1 MPDDTAARLAY
12 FEYTEADRELLSA
25 LAPAL
30 EKHGD
35 ALVSAFY
42 RHLLSFAETRHLLRD
57 PAVKERLLLKQREY
71 LQSLAGPEIDAAYVA
86 RRHRV
91 GEIHERIGLAPT
103 WYLGAYA
110 LYLSLLTPIVCE
122 EFAGDTDRTER
133 TIAALQK
140 LILFDAQLAM
150 ETYIERRERELEYLN
165 DELSR
170 SGRQMA
176 RDLES
181 QGAELRRTTERAR
194 AAEHLASI
202 GTLVAGLAHE
212 IGTPMGVIQGHARLL
227 ENKVADDQS
236 LWRLHTIQ
244 DQIGRISKI
253 IQSLLNMAR
262 PSRRERIPIDV
273 EPIVENTLSFLK
285 EKLERRKI
293 SVSRSFEAAAEVMGD
308 PERIQQLFLNLF
320 MNAADAMPEGGEL
333 RLGIEPG
340 AKDTVLVTVA
350 DTGAGIAGSDLDRVF
365 DPFFT
370 TKPAGE
376 GNGLGLAVVQGIVTD
391 HGGEITVSPGPR
403 SSDSGKD
410 QTGTCFHISLPVA

>member
-1 MPDDTAARLAY
+1 
-12 FEYTEADRELLSA
+12 
-25 LAPAL
+25 
-30 EKHGD
+30 
-35 ALVSAFY
+35 
-42 RHLLSFAETRHLLRD
+42 
-57 PAVKERLLLKQREY
+57 
-71 LQSLAGPEIDAAYVA
+71 
-86 RRHRV
+86 
-91 GEIHERIGLAPT
+91 
-103 WYLGAYA
+103 
-110 LYLSLLTPIVCE
+110 
-122 EFAGDTDRTER
+122 
-133 TIAALQK
+133 
-140 LILFDAQLAM
+140 
-150 ETYIERRERELEYLN
+150 
-165 DELSR
+165 
-170 SGRQMA
+170 
-176 RDLES
+176 
-181 QGAELRRTTERAR
+181 
-194 AAEHLASI
+194 
-202 GTLVAGLAHE
+202 
-212 IGTPMGVIQGHARLL
+212 
-227 ENKVADDQS
+227 
-236 LWRLHTIQ
+236 
-244 DQIGRISKI
+244 ISKI